1 MQMHYRNDFNVIRP
15 FSKKHAVGKAG
26 NTTFANVHLD
36 DAKKQ
41 RIAFDSRECAFYNF
55 NEPKPQSFLFV
66 LVITNGFAKF
76 FQRRRMKPDWFQ
88 ASDSRSLAIAV
99 SAGMV
104 WTFPSSSS

>member
-1 MQMHYRNDFNVIRP
+1 
-15 FSKKHAVGKAG
+15 
-26 NTTFANVHLD
+26 
-36 DAKKQ
+36 
-41 RIAFDSRECAFYNF
+41 
-55 NEPKPQSFLFV
+55 LFV